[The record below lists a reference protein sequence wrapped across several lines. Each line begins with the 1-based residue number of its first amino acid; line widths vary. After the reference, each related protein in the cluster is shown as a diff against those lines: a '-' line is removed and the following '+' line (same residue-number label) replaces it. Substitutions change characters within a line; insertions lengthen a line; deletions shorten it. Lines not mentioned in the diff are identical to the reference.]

1 MRFRFSTCA
10 FAIGVT
16 LAGAVWSGGAIAQEA
31 ETVPWCV
38 DDARLWP
45 DGAAVKFDT
54 RYLRICQ
61 PWFGPASGRQALLGV
76 SAAVIPGSENAY
88 APLNLTLSSRSAR
101 DEVKANMLQFLTLRG
116 TRAFGPVTYEAYES
130 YRDEVDTLP
139 VRGLYIFEGDSGQPW
154 PPHWVNCSH
163 EVSVPTGGMEA
174 CNVWVWYTDHLSAT
188 LVFHRSLERKD
199 VRAYFPFFAR
209 EIVKVLEAVDVTD
222 DLPDLEGRIEI
233 VE

>member
-1 MRFRFSTCA
+1 MARPLVHALTISLTLVA
-10 FAIGVT
+10 TFA
-16 LAGAVWSGGAIAQEA
+16 AGRAIAEGS

-38 DDARLWP
+38 DNARLWP
-45 DGAAVKFDT
+45 GGAAVQCDT

-61 PWFGPASGRQALLGV
+61 PWFRPASGRQALLGV

-88 APLNLTLSSRSAR
+88 APLNLTLSSRSSR
-101 DEVKANMLQFLTLRG
+101 DEVKANMLRIKEVRG
-116 TRAFGPVTYEAYES
+116 TRTFGPVTYEAYEA
-130 YRDEVDTLP
+130 YRDEGDTLP
-139 VRGLYIFEGDSGQPW
+139 VRGLYIFEGDSSQPW
-154 PPHWVNCSH
+154 PPHWVTCSH
-163 EVSVPTGGMEA
+163 EVSVPSGGMEA
-174 CNVWVWYTDHLSAT
+174 CNVWVWYTDQLSAT

-199 VRAYFPFFAR
+199 VRDFFPFFAS

>member
-1 MRFRFSTCA
+1 MRFRLPTCA

-16 LAGAVWSGGAIAQEA
+16 LAGAVWSGGAIAEGA

-38 DDARLWP
+38 DDTRLWP

-88 APLNLTLSSRSAR
+88 APLNLRLSSRSSR
-101 DEVKANMLQFLTLRG
+101 DEVKANMLRIKEVRG
-116 TRAFGPVTYEAYES
+116 TRAFGPVSYEAHET
-130 YRDEVDTLP
+130 YRDEGDTLP
-139 VRGLYIFEGDSGQPW
+139 VDGLYIFEGDSSQPW
-154 PPHWVNCSH
+154 PPHWVTCSH
-163 EVSVPTGGMEA
+163 EVSVPSGGMEA

-199 VRAYFPFFAR
+199 VRAFFPFFAR

-222 DLPDLEGRIEI
+222 DLSDLEGRIEI